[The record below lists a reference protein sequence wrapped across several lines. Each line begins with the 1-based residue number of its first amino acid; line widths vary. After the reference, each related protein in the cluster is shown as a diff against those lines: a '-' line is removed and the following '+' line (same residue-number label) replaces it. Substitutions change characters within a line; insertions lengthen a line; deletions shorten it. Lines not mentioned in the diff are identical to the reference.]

1 MEWGG
6 NAPAY
11 YGWSGAG
18 AALYDCKPT
27 ESLFPC
33 QYPGEKAVPM
43 SEASQTVYEALGA
56 DIGIRKAVDD
66 FYARVV
72 ADPQLQPF
80 FADVDMTTLRR
91 HQVDMLVA
99 ATGGPRQYDGRDMAA
114 AHAGKGITSAAF
126 GRVVGHLVAT
136 LESLGVDGQTVD
148 SVVATL
154 APLESSIVTA

>member
-1 MEWGG
+1 
-6 NAPAY
+6 
-11 YGWSGAG
+11 
-18 AALYDCKPT
+18 
-27 ESLFPC
+27 
-33 QYPGEKAVPM
+33 M

-99 ATGGPRQYDGRDMAA
+99 ATGGPRQYGGPDMAA
-114 AHAGKGITSAAF
+114 AHAGRAITPVAF
-126 GRVVGHLVAT
+126 SRVVGHLVAT
-136 LESLGVDGQTVD
+136 LESLGVDGETVGQ
-148 SVVATL
+148 VVATL